1 MNIVAILA
9 LHQAF
14 IHSMAE
20 WHSKIG
26 ASAAMYCPVNGTSVL
41 EASTN
46 VLRENRH
53 SFPHNSR
60 DLVHEQR

>member
-1 MNIVAILA
+1 MKVT
-9 LHQAF
+9 
-14 IHSMAE
+14 
-20 WHSKIG
+20 G
-26 ASAAMYCPVNGTSVL
+26 MYCPVNGTSVL